1 MLFIACYF
9 IQRCCNKCGGFTFKE
24 TCLPFGL
31 LSKERVCGS
40 GYCFFYISATGMH
53 SKGLTRKNYRERER
67 DREEEIKQINM
78 QRRKKNKKKV
88 NERHKEQEKYENE

>member
-9 IQRCCNKCGGFTFKE
+9 IQRRCNKCGGFTSKE

-31 LSKERVCGS
+31 PSKERVCGS

-53 SKGLTRKNYRERER
+53 SKGLTQKNYRER
-67 DREEEIKQINM
+67 DREEERKQINM
-78 QRRKKNKKKV
+78 QRR
-88 NERHKEQEKYENE
+88 